1 MGVAGTLVILGV
13 VWLGWSAQRAFAN
26 LRDAQ
31 VQAESLQVAL
41 TAGDQPSAEV
51 ALTQFQSSS
60 AAAADATTSPGW
72 TLLEWIPLIGD
83 DARGLTM
90 VSDVLSG
97 LGQDAIPPLVESA
110 GGINAGSFSPSDSQF
125 PLEEIAALVAPA
137 TRSQTAFEQAR
148 ERLEPIDSTGFAG
161 PVQRAFDDLR
171 VEVTSATE
179 TLDIATRAAQ
189 LMPSFLGAEGER
201 DYLFIFQNNAEI
213 RSTGGLPGSISRVR
227 AADGRVRIAQQQSGG
242 ADFPLLDKPVLPL
255 TDEEREVF
263 GSQMGTYFLNANFT
277 PDFPRAAELWRAR
290 WKARFDRD
298 IDGIFT
304 VDPVTLSY
312 LIAATGPL
320 EVAGFTFTAENIV
333 QAVENQVYLSNP
345 DPEVQDE
352 ILDAVAKKAFNAFAN
367 GRGNPV
373 ELIRGLVRGVTE
385 GRVQLHSFVEEEQD
399 LIRGTEVAGELV
411 GAESSNPQVGVYL
424 NDGTGSKM
432 SFYLDY
438 DVTVTPTNCRGG
450 RNELLGSFTV
460 TSATPPNAAALPDSV
475 QGFAPFRDESLRPGQ
490 QLLVAHVMSPV
501 GGSSS
506 DFEID
511 GQPTAGAGV
520 GFEGRDVVSLALVLD
535 PGQTRT
541 VTWSMKAG
549 PGQDGDVEVTVTPGV
564 APEDESVLARSAC

>member
-1 MGVAGTLVILGV
+1 MILGV
-13 VWLGWSAQRAFAN
+13 VWLGWSTQRAYTN
-26 LRDAQ
+26 LREAQ

-41 TAGDQPSAEV
+41 TAGDQPSAEM
-51 ALTQFQSSS
+51 ALKQFRSSS
-60 AAAADATTSPGW
+60 TAAADATASPGW

-83 DARGLTM
+83 DARGLATL
-90 VSDVLSG
+90 SDALSV

-110 GGINAGSFSPSDSQF
+110 GGISAGSFSPSDSQF
-125 PLEEIAALVAPA
+125 PLAEIAALVDP
-137 TRSQTAFEQAR
+137 TDRSYTAFERAR
-148 ERLEPIDSTGFAG
+148 DRLTSIDSTGFVG

-171 VEVTSATE
+171 LEVISATE
-179 TLDIATRAAQ
+179 TLDIATRAAK

-213 RSTGGLPGSISRVR
+213 RSTGGLPGSISRVH
-227 AADGRVRIAQQQSGG
+227 AADGRVEIEQQQSGG
-242 ADFPLLDKPVLPL
+242 ADFPFQDKPVLPL
-255 TDEEREVF
+255 TDEERVVF
-263 GSQMGTYFLNANFT
+263 GTQMGTYFLNANFT

-290 WKARFDRD
+290 WEAKFDRD

-312 LIAATGPL
+312 LMAATGPI

-352 ILDAVAKKAFNAFAN
+352 ILDEVAKKAFNAVAD

-373 ELIRGLVRGVTE
+373 EVIRGLVRGVTE
-385 GRVQLHSFVEEEQD
+385 GRVQLHSFVDKEQA
-399 LIRGTEVAGELV
+399 LISGTEVAGELV
-411 GAESSNPQVGVYL
+411 GAESPSPQVGVYL

-432 SFYLDY
+432 SYYLQY
-438 DVTVTPTNCRGG
+438 DVSVTPTNCRGG
-450 RNELLGSFTV
+450 RNELIGSFTV
-460 TSATPPNAAALPDSV
+460 TSTTPPNAAALPDSV
-475 QGFAPFRDESLRPGQ
+475 QGFAPFRDDSLKPGQ

-501 GGSSS
+501 GGSSA

-535 PGQTRT
+535 PRQPRT

-549 PGQDGDVEVTVTPGV
+549 PGQDGDVEVRVTPGV
-564 APEDESVLARSAC
+564 APEGKSLVARSAC